1 MSDDFRVHDRG
12 PGALSGGDPQA
23 GSPAEGP
30 PPGDDVDRVVKV
42 ALAEDL
48 GTGDITSS
56 LVLGPQSESE
66 GIILAREEGVLAG
79 MQVVSRVFMHVDPKV
94 VLTPMVEEGERFKS
108 GEILAELAGPTAGIL
123 GGERVALNLLQRL
136 CGIATKT
143 RRFVDE
149 VQETDATLLDTRKTT
164 PGLRALEKY
173 AVRTGGAV
181 NHRMGL
187 YDGVLIKENHIH
199 AAGGITDAMERVRKG
214 LTGGSR
220 FVVVVEAATPAQV
233 REAMEAGADRILLD
247 NMDTDTLEEVVEMVR
262 SEGGPE
268 LEASG
273 GITLQ
278 NLREVAETGV
288 DFISIGALTHSVRAL
303 DISLLLRSTSH
314 G

>member
-1 MSDDFRVHDRG
+1 MSDDFRVRNRG

-23 GSPAEGP
+23 GRPAEGP
-30 PPGDDVDRVVKV
+30 PPGDGVDRVVKA

-48 GTGDITSS
+48 GTGDITSR

-79 MQVVSRVFMHVDPKV
+79 MPVVSRVFMHVDPKV
-94 VLTPMVEEGERFKS
+94 VLTPMAEEGERFKS

-136 CGIATKT
+136 CGIATRT

-149 VQETDATLLDTRKTT
+149 VQGTDVTLLDTRKTT

-214 LTGGSR
+214 LTGDSR

-247 NMDTDTLEEVVEMVR
+247 NMDTERMEEVVEMVR
-262 SEGGPE
+262 SECGPE

-273 GITLQ
+273 GITLE

-303 DISLLLRSTSH
+303 DISLLLR
-314 G
+314 